1 MILAEGDYFV
11 VDPNWLPEVVNTAPD
26 PSYPGAHAVISAG
39 GAAVLIAFFEEDDFL
54 GRERLPEEVR
64 DRRELAGRR
73 RLRGRGQQHTG

>member
-1 MILAEGDYFV
+1 MGAVRHHGRRPQHRSRGVQAD
-11 VDPNWLPEVVNTAPD
+11 DQLP
-26 PSYPGAHAVISAG
+26 AVILQSDE
-39 GAAVLIAFFEEDDFL
+39 LDDAFFEEDDFL